1 MAGNRNRR
9 AERRERRQASKK
21 AAARLI
27 GLRWV
32 PVPLAM
38 LMAALGWLVFGTVLG
53 QQAVASAHAGLQAGG
68 LKLAVNQV
76 LWMEDDMTNPG
87 SSAKDPNGFTMP
99 QSMMPGMQTTGDK
112 RLRVELA
119 IDNISKSA
127 QVYGLPDFRLT
138 GTGGKSWAP
147 DDNTATR
154 GDVITAPLSP
164 GFQAT
169 VDLYFDVPNS
179 QGNNHLSVEF
189 ENGGT
194 TVTFPVHVTGYG
206 SGSMAGM

>member
-1 MAGNRNRR
+1 MAHNRHTGAQRR
-9 AERRERRQASKK
+9 ARRRPSTAS
-21 AAARLI
+21 RFT

-38 LMAALGWLVFGTVLG
+38 LMAVLGWLVFGTVLG

-68 LKLAVNQV
+68 LKLTVNQV
-76 LWMEDDMTNPG
+76 LWMEDDMSNPG
-87 SSAKDPNGFTMP
+87 TSAKDPNGFTMP
-99 QSMMPGMQTTGDK
+99 DSMMPGMQTTGDK
-112 RLRVELA
+112 RLRIELSV
-119 IDNISKSA
+119 DNISKSM
-127 QVYGLPDFRLT
+127 QVYGLPEFRLF

-154 GDVITAPLSP
+154 GDVISAPLAP

-169 VDLYFDVPNS
+169 IDLYFDVPNS
-179 QGNNHLSVEF
+179 QGDNHLSVEF

-194 TVTFPVHVTGYG
+194 TVTFPVHVIG
-206 SGSMAGM
+206 SGSGVMAGM